1 MTRRHRRGPDPTRSR
16 LSVLAVLV
24 GLVAAIAPAPAATAA
39 PAWAPAGEATIRP
52 GVQTITGG
60 ISQCT
65 SNFIFYD
72 DSDVYIGQA
81 AHCSMTGN
89 SLAGADPLSVSG
101 PNGCTSESLPIG
113 TPIAVAGAVKPGTL
127 AYNSWI
133 TMQETGETDLRICA
147 NNDFA
152 LVRLD
157 PEDHSR
163 VNPSMP
169 HWGGPTGLVSTT
181 APGSK
186 VLSFGDSDL
195 RLRISQL
202 SPKEGIVRRQSA
214 GGWHHTVF
222 ALTPGIPGD
231 SGSGFLD
238 DQGRAFGVLSTLIF
252 FPQPLHNGV
261 TDLSRAMSYAEANTE
276 LTGVRMALGTEPF
289 DGTTGLDP
297 VMPLLPGLLDLLD
310 LPFLL
315 LQDLAF

>member
-1 MTRRHRRGPDPTRSR
+1 MSALRRMG
-16 LSVLAVLV
+16 VLVLLV
-24 GLVAAIAPAPAATAA
+24 GLASALTAVPVAGAPQ
-39 PAWAPAGEATIRP
+39 WAPAGEATIRP

-72 DSDVYIGQA
+72 DTDVYIGQA

-89 SLAGADPLSVSG
+89 SVTGADPLSVSG
-101 PNGCTSESLPIG
+101 PNGCTSESLPLG
-113 TPIAVAGAVKPGTL
+113 TPVAVAGATRPGTL

-133 TMQETGETDLRICA
+133 TMQESGETNLNTCTT
-147 NNDFA
+147 NDFA

-157 PEDHSR
+157 PDDHHR

-169 HWGGPTGLVSTT
+169 HWGGPTGLVGST

-186 VLSFGDSDL
+186 VFSYGDSEL
-195 RLRISQL
+195 RLRISEL
-202 SPKEGIVRRQSA
+202 RPKEGIVRSQSG

-238 DQGRAFGVLSTLIF
+238 DQGRAFGVLSTLIL

-261 TDLSRAMSYAEANTE
+261 VDLSRAMAYIQAHTDLDGMN
-276 LTGVRMALGTEPF
+276 MALGTEPF
-289 DGTTGLDP
+289 DGTGVLDP
-297 VMPLLPGLLDLLD
+297 ALPLLPGLLDLLD
-310 LPFLL
+310 LPLVL
-315 LQDLAF
+315 LQDLGF